1 MSHPA
6 PKTVSGLRVLA
17 ALVAALPAIWL
28 AGWTGT
34 ADAQHAGAFARVGF
48 GARGISMGNA
58 VAADVYSG
66 ESPWYN
72 PALAP
77 LVRGQHLDATVSSMS
92 FDRSLQFLE
101 IGAPL
106 QDRAGVAAG
115 VIHASVSDIDGRDN
129 SGFHTGD
136 LSVDE
141 YAGFLAFG
149 LRFSDRF
156 TGGVSLQLFRT
167 DLFDGL
173 TPARSVGLDVGF
185 AYRVSDTWSASF
197 VLDDLLARYS
207 WDSSDISSGGRSVTD
222 SFPRRLRLGVA
233 TRQFD
238 KALLVGLEV
247 ESRFISVDASRRSV
261 RILGDAPAEVS
272 DTEDLT
278 LQETRLRAGAEYVF
292 MESFAL
298 RAGVEQLGPEA
309 LGTVRPSV
317 GFMVEQRVGELVLR
331 AEYGLALEA
340 AAGGRMHLLT
350 VKLFL

>member
-1 MSHPA
+1 MSRRRLKWFAVVRSCAARLVLLVLVPVCLAPA
-6 PKTVSGLRVLA
+6 T
-17 ALVAALPAIWL
+17 AL
-28 AGWTGT
+28 
-34 ADAQHAGAFARVGF
+34 AQHAGAFARMGF

-66 ESPWYN
+66 ESPYYN

-77 LVRGQHLDATVSSMS
+77 LVRGQHLDATVASMS
-92 FDRSLQFLE
+92 FDRSVQFLE
-101 IGAPL
+101 LGAPL

-115 VIHASVSDIDGRDN
+115 VIHASVSNIDGRDN

-149 LRFSDRF
+149 LRFSDRL
-156 TGGVSLQLFRT
+156 TGGVALQLFRT

-197 VLDDLLARYS
+197 VADDLLARYS
-207 WDSSDISSGGRSVTD
+207 WDSSDISSGGRTVTD
-222 SFPRRLRLGVA
+222 SFPRRLRLGVV
-233 TRQFD
+233 TRRLD
-238 KALLVGLEV
+238 DALLIGLEL
-247 ESRFISVDASRRSV
+247 ESRTISVDASRRSV
-261 RILGDAPAEVS
+261 RILGDSPAEVS
-272 DTEDLT
+272 DSEDLT
-278 LQETRLRAGAEYVF
+278 LQETRLRAGAEYAF
-292 MESFAL
+292 LDSFAL
-298 RAGVEQLGPEA
+298 RAGVEQLGPDA
-309 LGTVRPSV
+309 LGTVRPSA
-317 GFMVEQRVGELVLR
+317 GFMVEQAVGELLLR
-331 AEYGLALEA
+331 AEYGLALET

>member
-1 MSHPA
+1 MNITALIVLLMA
-6 PKTVSGLRVLA
+6 PWFVLA
-17 ALVAALPAIWL
+17 PPSAS
-28 AGWTGT
+28 
-34 ADAQHAGAFARVGF
+34 AQHAGAFARVGF

-58 VAADVYSG
+58 VAADVYTG

-92 FDRSLQFLE
+92 FDRSIQFLE
-101 IGAPL
+101 LGAPL
-106 QDRAGVAAG
+106 QDRAGVSVG
-115 VIHASVSDIDGRDN
+115 IIHASVSDIDGRDN

-149 LRFSDRF
+149 LRFSDRL
-156 TGGVSLQLFRT
+156 TGGVALQLFRT

-173 TPARSVGLDVGF
+173 TPARSVGVDIGF
-185 AYRVSDTWSASF
+185 AFRVTDAWSASF
-197 VLDDLLARYS
+197 VADDLLARYS
-207 WDSSDISSGGRSVTD
+207 WDSSDISSGGRTVTD

-238 KALLVGLEV
+238 DALLLGLEV
-247 ESRFISVDASRRSV
+247 ESRTTSVDASIRRV
-261 RILGDAPAEVS
+261 RILGDSPAEVS
-272 DTEDLT
+272 ESEDLT
-278 LQETRLRAGAEYVF
+278 LQETRIRAGAEYLF
-292 MESFAL
+292 FDSFAL
-298 RAGVEQLGPEA
+298 RAGLEQLGPDT
-309 LGTVRPSV
+309 LGAVRPSA
-317 GFMVEQRVGELVLR
+317 GFMVEQAVGELTLR

-340 AAGGRMHLLT
+340 NAGGRMHLLT